1 MNIIWNYL
9 RAQKFG
15 YDEDLRK
22 TYFETIPGMT
32 IQDVIEFNEKYIK
45 DKPKTYVILGNENV
59 LNFNEL
65 EQKFGPVEKV
75 SRDAIFKYK

>member
-1 MNIIWNYL
+1 MSIIWNYL

-32 IQDVIEFNEKYIK
+32 IQDVIEFNEKYVK

-75 SRDAIFKYK
+75 SRDAIFKYE